1 MVDVYSVKMAD
12 LDINLIC
19 FYFVYLAYRV
29 LTFSYRGSSWP
40 WSYGSWIYN
49 YPCNQCLSPL
59 MLWVRILIRARCTT
73 LCDKICQWL
82 VTGQW
87 FSPVSSTN
95 KTDRHDIAEIL
106 FKVALNTIKQTSK
119 QTVSYHIQHK
129 IKLICRS
136 KCYIFILNNNRR
148 KNSWKRM
155 SKRFPPFILNQIL

>member
-59 MLWVRILIRARCTT
+59 MLWVRILFGVRCTT
-73 LCDKICQWL
+73 LYDKVCQWFA
-82 VTGQW
+82 TGRW
-87 FSPVSSTN
+87 FSPGTLFSSTN
-95 KTDRHDIAEIL
+95 KTYRHHITEIL
-106 FKVALNTIKQTSK
+106 LQVALKRHQTIKQTK
-119 QTVSYHIQHK
+119 HHIMGTHSVGQNPFRLPGWSCG
-129 IKLICRS
+129 IILSEYIVNCRS
-136 KCYIFILNNNRR
+136 HL
-148 KNSWKRM
+148 
-155 SKRFPPFILNQIL
+155 